1 MKKILTLLCFGIA
14 TIFSVQAQQKNAK
27 ATLEVDGVCN
37 SCKARIEKASLG
49 VKGVKY
55 ANWNVGTHQLS
66 LILDERKTSVEQVQQ
81 AIAKSGHDNRIP
93 NTDKVVIA
101 KEEDYN
107 GVAACCK
114 YRDEEVVKNHP
125 K

>member
-1 MKKILTLLCFGIA
+1 MKKILMFLCLVIT

-27 ATLEVDGVCN
+27 VILEVDGVCN
-37 SCKARIEKASLG
+37 SCKTRIENASLR

-55 ANWNVGTHQLS
+55 AKWDISTHQLS
-66 LILDERKTSVEQVQQ
+66 LILDERKTSVEQIQQ

-93 NTDKVVIA
+93 NTNKVVVA

-107 GVAACCK
+107 KVASCCK